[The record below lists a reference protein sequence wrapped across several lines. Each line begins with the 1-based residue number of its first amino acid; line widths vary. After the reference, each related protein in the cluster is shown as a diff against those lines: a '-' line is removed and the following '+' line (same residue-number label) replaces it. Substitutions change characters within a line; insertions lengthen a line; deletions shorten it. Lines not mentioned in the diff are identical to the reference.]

1 MFNSSES
8 ASKSFKMI
16 RFFRIV
22 GVLGGLVLLA
32 RILLFIAIIGGIIY
46 ILL

>member
-1 MFNSSES
+1 MFNSS
-8 ASKSFKMI
+8 ASTSNGIKMI
-16 RFFRIV
+16 HFFRIV

-32 RILLFIAIIGGIIY
+32 RALLFITIIGGIIY